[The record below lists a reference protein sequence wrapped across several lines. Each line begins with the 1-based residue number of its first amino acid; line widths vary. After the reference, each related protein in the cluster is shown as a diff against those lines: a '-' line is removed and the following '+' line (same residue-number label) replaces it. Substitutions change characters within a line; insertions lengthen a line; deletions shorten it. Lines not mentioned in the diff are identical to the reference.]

1 MEKKEFE
8 MSHDIERREDLEVLH
23 IDVTCVAE
31 NGLGYGEGTI
41 SSADVSSDVL
51 EDVLDT
57 IGSDSILVAI
67 DTDKEGN
74 LIDDD
79 GCGDGREVANIYE
92 GTKVRERSLHR
103 AKIFGGGATMTV
115 AALVGQGKKKDQDL
129 QKLFS
134 SAISDLAK
142 HDLPF
147 GAHTDDH
154 AHGDNCGCG
163 AIDKAPRIIENVGRY
178 EKQISGAAELILGDD
193 DGVQE
198 VIDNFKTYR
207 EAHDGQVY
215 RGSGVMEEIIEDG
228 KIVKELAGAHQEV
241 AIVLNMVPGYTI
253 DQQQIRTV
261 TEDRAQVYGVDVP
274 RLMTVAERLYPK
286 DATAQKKALISM
298 VVYTLATAGT
308 LTKGDLPVFV
318 VNLEKQ
324 NLQ

>member
-8 MSHDIERREDLEVLH
+8 MSHDIEHREDLTVQNIEVAC
-23 IDVTCVAE
+23 IAE

-41 SSADVSSDVL
+41 SSAEVDTDVL
-51 EDVLDT
+51 QHVLET
-57 IGSDSILVAI
+57 IDSDDILVAI
-67 DTDKEGN
+67 DKDKEGN

-103 AKIFGGGATMTV
+103 AKIFGGGATMAV
-115 AALVGQGKKKDQDL
+115 AALVGQGKKKDVDLQDL
-129 QKLFS
+129 FS
-134 SAISDLAK
+134 TAIGDLAK

-154 AHGDNCGCG
+154 ASGDNCGCG

-178 EKQISGAAELILGDD
+178 EEQIAEAATLILGSDE
-193 DGVQE
+193 GVQQ
-198 VIDNFKTYR
+198 VIDNFKKYDA
-207 EAHDGQVY
+207 AHRDQAY

-228 KIVKELAGAHQEV
+228 KIVKELSGAHQEV

-253 DQQQIRTV
+253 DQQQIRSV
-261 TEDRAQVYGVDVP
+261 SDDKAQVFGVDVP
-274 RLMTVAERLYPK
+274 RLVTVSERLYP
-286 DATAQKKALISM
+286 DDEVAQKQAFISM

-318 VNLEKQ
+318 VNPKA
-324 NLQ
+324 

>member
-8 MSHDIERREDLEVLH
+8 MSHDIEKREDLTVQNIE
-23 IDVTCVAE
+23 VTCIAE

-41 SSADVSSDVL
+41 SSAEVDTDVL
-51 EDVLDT
+51 EQVLEAID
-57 IGSDSILVAI
+57 SDDILVAI
-67 DTDKEGN
+67 DKDKEGN

-103 AKIFGGGATMTV
+103 AKIFGGGATMAV
-115 AALVGQGKKKDQDL
+115 AALVGQGKKKDKDLQDL
-129 QKLFS
+129 FS
-134 SAISDLAK
+134 TAISDLAK

-154 AHGDNCGCG
+154 AKGDNCGCG

-178 EKQISGAAELILGDD
+178 EEQIAGAAALILGDD
-193 DGVQE
+193 TGVQK
-198 VIDNFKTYR
+198 VIDNFKSYDKS
-207 EAHDGQVY
+207 HKGQAY

-261 TEDRAQVYGVDVP
+261 SGDKAQVFGVDVP
-274 RLMTVAERLYPK
+274 RLTTVAERLYPEDK
-286 DATAQKKALISM
+286 AAQKQAFISM

-308 LTKGDLPVFV
+308 LTNGDLPVFV
-318 VNLEKQ
+318 VNAEA
-324 NLQ
+324 

>member
-8 MSHDIERREDLEVLH
+8 MSHDIEKREDLEVLN
-23 IDVTCVAE
+23 IDVTCIAE

-41 SSADVSSDVL
+41 SSAEVDTDVL
-51 EDVLDT
+51 ENVLHT
-57 IGSDSILVAI
+57 IDSDDILVAI
-67 DTDKEGN
+67 DEDKEGN

-103 AKIFGGGATMTV
+103 AKIFGGGATMAV
-115 AALVGQGKKKDQDL
+115 AALVGQGKKKDKDLQDL
-129 QKLFS
+129 FS
-134 SAISDLAK
+134 TAIGDLAK

-154 AHGDNCGCG
+154 AKGDNCGCG

-178 EKQISGAAELILGDD
+178 EKQIAGAAALILGDD
-193 DGVQE
+193 EGIQN
-198 VIDNFKTYR
+198 VIDNFKNYH
-207 EAHDGQVY
+207 EAHEGQAY
-215 RGSGVMEEIIEDG
+215 RGSGVMDEIIEDG
-228 KIVKELAGAHQEV
+228 KIVKELSGAHQEV

-261 TEDRAQVYGVDVP
+261 SDDHAQVFGVDVP
-274 RLMTVAERLYPK
+274 RLTTVSERLYPEDK
-286 DATAQKKALISM
+286 AAQKKAFISM

-318 VNLEKQ
+318 VSPQE
-324 NLQ
+324 

>member
-1 MEKKEFE
+1 MEKKEFA
-8 MSHDIERREDLEVLH
+8 MSHDIEKREDLHVLN
-23 IDVTCVAE
+23 IDVTCIAE
-31 NGLGYGEGTI
+31 KGLGYGEGTI
-41 SSADVSSDVL
+41 SSAEVDTDVL
-51 EDVLDT
+51 EDVLHT
-57 IGSDSILVAI
+57 IDSDDILVAI
-67 DTDKEGN
+67 DQDKEGN

-103 AKIFGGGATMTV
+103 AKIFGGGATMAV
-115 AALVGQGKKKDQDL
+115 AALVGQGKKKDKNLQDL
-129 QKLFS
+129 FS
-134 SAISDLAK
+134 TAIGDLAK
-142 HDLPF
+142 HNLPF
-147 GAHTDDH
+147 GAHTDNH

-178 EKQISGAAELILGDD
+178 EKQIADAAALILGDD
-193 DGVQE
+193 TGIQK
-198 VIDNFKTYR
+198 VIDNFKNYHK
-207 EAHDGQVY
+207 AHEGQAY

-261 TEDRAQVYGVDVP
+261 SKDHAQVFGVDVP
-274 RLMTVAERLYPK
+274 RLTTVSERLYPE
-286 DATAQKKALISM
+286 DTEAQKQAFISM

-318 VNLEKQ
+318 VSPQE
-324 NLQ
+324 